1 MDMIKRFKF
10 DVASLAL
17 YKLIQILST
26 IIITRLLL
34 QQFSVN
40 EYAQIVILTSISQ
53 FVLID
58 TGTGDSLKKNILS
71 GETDVNKLLANGFII
86 TALLS
91 SLISIAMYIVTSL
104 TPTMHNVSYFDLL
117 IILAVSFLIMPLKIC
132 REVLASHQ
140 KTYIHS
146 TFLIIFTLLATLY
159 FLYFKITS
167 MVEAVFIQQAAVLL
181 GNMGCMILLMY
192 NSNFKFSDFR
202 ISSQCIKSL
211 LPDSTR
217 FFIIGLSLMVINGAD
232 LLLLDYFGASNN
244 DVAEISLLLR
254 ICIYTHTFFMFLIY
268 PSWPLLANLRKNNA
282 IKYLQARKLL
292 STIIFIGGGGA
303 SLLVYTF
310 AKEII
315 NLWTKV
321 ELQISNFVILGFVLF
336 TFLRLCADFMD
347 YFLRSDNVFSLQA
360 QCTFAEA
367 VFHILLG
374 TIGWHLAGATGFAL
388 ALPISTFVC
397 RIVPYLSIYYINK
410 RVLR

>member
-17 YKLIQILST
+17 YKVVQVLST

-40 EYAQIVILTSISQ
+40 EYAQIVILTSVSQ

-91 SLISIAMYIVTSL
+91 SLISVAMYIVTSL
-104 TPTMHNVSYFDLL
+104 TPTMHNVSYFDLI

-146 TFLIIFTLLATLY
+146 TFLIVFTLLGTLY
-159 FLYFKITS
+159 FLFFKITS
-167 MVEAVFIQQAAVLL
+167 IVEAVFIQQAAVLL

-192 NSNFKFSDFR
+192 HSKFKFSDFK
-202 ISSQCIKSL
+202 ISRQCIKNL

-244 DVAEISLLLR
+244 DVAEISLVLR

-268 PSWPLLANLRKNNA
+268 PSWPLLANLKKSNA
-282 IKYLQARKLL
+282 KKYLKARKLL
-292 STIIFIGGGGA
+292 SAIVFIGGGGA
-303 SLLVYTF
+303 SLLVYIF
-310 AKEII
+310 AKGII
-315 NLWTKV
+315 DLWTKV
-321 ELQISNFVILGFVLF
+321 ELQISGFVILGFVLF

-347 YFLRSDNVFSLQA
+347 YFLRSDNIFSLQA

-367 VFHILLG
+367 TFHILLG
-374 TIGWHLAGATGFAL
+374 AIGWHLAGASGFAL
-388 ALPISTFVC
+388 ALPISTFIC
-397 RIVPYLSIYYINK
+397 RIVPYLSIYYINN
-410 RVLR
+410 RVSR